1 MTRQLVQPFALI
13 VVVGCALFWTIPAS
27 AVRAVP
33 PTDATLDHELA
44 NLLNA
49 HHFTGRMEEQLEERL
64 GRRLDPARAD
74 LGRLLFFDRLIGIKL
89 DNTCAGC
96 HSPTNGFGDSQSIAI
111 GIDNNNLVGPRRKG
125 PRNMRRTPM
134 ILNNAFYPRLMWNS
148 RFVALSDDPFD
159 NSDGFLFPLPEG
171 LTLSGKPHLLVS
183 QAFIPPTERNEM
195 AGFAFEGNN
204 DDLRAEVVQRLNATP
219 NYRKL
224 FRATYPGMGP
234 RDPITYDHY
243 AAVIAEFEFSLTF
256 ADAPIDQ
263 FARGDREAMTPAEK
277 RGALLFFGKA
287 DCVSCHAVAGAANEM
302 FSDFTPHA
310 IGVPQIAPRN
320 TNSTFDGPGANEDF
334 GLEQITGKAADRYKF
349 RTAPIRNIAL
359 QPAFFH
365 NGAYTML
372 EEAIAHHLD
381 VYRSVAN
388 YTPVGRLPDDLAG
401 PLGPMKSVLERLDPR
416 IRRPLRLTNAEFTD
430 LVAFVRT
437 GLLDPRA
444 TTRNLARLI
453 PARLPSELKP
463 LEFELEE

>member
-1 MTRQLVQPFALI
+1 MKHQHVRPFAVMI
-13 VVVGCALFWTIPAS
+13 VVGCGLFWAFPAAS
-27 AVRAVP
+27 IRAVSP
-33 PTDATLDHELA
+33 AETLDRDLA
-44 NLLNA
+44 GALRANG
-49 HHFTGRMEEQLEERL
+49 FTGRIEEQLEERL

-96 HSPTNGFGDSQSIAI
+96 HSPTNGFGDSQPMAI
-111 GIDNNNLVGPRRKG
+111 GIDNNNLVGPHRKG

-134 ILNNAFYPRLMWNS
+134 VLNNAFYPRLMWNS
-148 RFVALSDDPFD
+148 RFIALSDNPFD
-159 NSDGFLFPLPEG
+159 NSDGFLFPPPEG
-171 LTLSGKPHLLVS
+171 LSLSGKPHLLTA

-204 DDLRAEVVQRLNATP
+204 DDMRAEVVSRLNATP

-234 RDPITYDHY
+234 RDRITYDHY
-243 AAVIAEFEFSLTF
+243 AAAIAEFEFSLTF
-256 ADAPIDQ
+256 ANAPIDR
-263 FARGDREAMTPAEK
+263 FARGDRDAMTSAEK
-277 RGALLFFGKA
+277 RGGLLFFERAG
-287 DCVSCHAVAGAANEM
+287 CVACHAVGGAANEM

-310 IGVPQIAPRN
+310 IGVPQIVPKE
-320 TNSTFDGPGANEDF
+320 TNSTFDGPAINEDF

-349 RTAPIRNIAL
+349 RTSPIRNIVL

-365 NGAYTML
+365 NGAFTTL

-381 VYRSVAN
+381 VNRSVSN

-401 PLGPMKSVLERLDPR
+401 PIGPMKPVLERLDPR
-416 IRRPLRLTNAEFTD
+416 LRRPMRLTNAEFAD

-444 TTRNLARLI
+444 TPLNFARLI
-453 PARLPSELKP
+453 PLRLPSELKP
-463 LEFELEE
+463 LEFELDD